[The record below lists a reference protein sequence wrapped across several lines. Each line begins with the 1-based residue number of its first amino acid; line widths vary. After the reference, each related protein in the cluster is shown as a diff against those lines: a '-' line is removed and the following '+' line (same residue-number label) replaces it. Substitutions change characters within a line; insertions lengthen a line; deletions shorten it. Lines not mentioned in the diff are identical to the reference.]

1 MVNDSLNSVFE
12 KYERFIS
19 NRDGEKQAAETSDLI
34 DMGDGKSL
42 GDQLS
47 ALSMFES
54 ACNN

>member
-12 KYERFIS
+12 KYDRFVS
-19 NRDGEKQAAETSDLI
+19 NRDGEKQAAEARDLI

-47 ALSMFES
+47 ALSKLRKEKQ
-54 ACNN
+54 N